1 MSVHRTFP
9 PPAGGIEAVIQTQY
23 SQTMQTDIVKY
34 FIFIYIYRIYNH
46 KNLYVQLIWQEIKW
60 ATLSKLNFVLFWG
73 VFITEIRFFSVSW
86 VDVGMWFSR
95 SLCVTSQ
102 GRAPVS
108 QVCGVSVSA
117 IVSHSLEIAAE
128 MKENLNLFRQDRTP
142 EGTRCGRTVKNS
154 EQRQK

>member
-1 MSVHRTFP
+1 MNTFTLCMYILQHRVGDRGGRRAKRDNTRYLPPKHPSVKSLHRNVSSPYVPSSSGRHRSRDSNTVQSNHANRHRHFH
-9 PPAGGIEAVIQTQY
+9 
-23 SQTMQTDIVKY
+23 
-34 FIFIYIYRIYNH
+34 IYIYIIYNH

-108 QVCGVSVSA
+108 QRVSA
-117 IVSHSLEIAAE
+117 V
-128 MKENLNLFRQDRTP
+128 
-142 EGTRCGRTVKNS
+142 
-154 EQRQK
+154 